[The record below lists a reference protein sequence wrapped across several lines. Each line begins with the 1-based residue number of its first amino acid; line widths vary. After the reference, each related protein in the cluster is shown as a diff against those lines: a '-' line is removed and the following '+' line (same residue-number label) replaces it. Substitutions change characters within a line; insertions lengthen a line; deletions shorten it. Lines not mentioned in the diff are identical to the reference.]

1 MLEHLEHYNLKG
13 DVMIQLNGEVLN
25 LIDYTVKKAVS
36 EATAELKR
44 QNLITEGK
52 QSPFQKTETLLFNY
66 NNFVAAIKDKENQ
79 ISEIKGMGISKKSA
93 SITSFSGN
101 TGYIEVKSDAE
112 KAEEKIEMIEFSIQ
126 TTRNFIKIIDDA
138 IECLRQDPYYDLIRL
153 RYFEGCT
160 REEIA
165 EHFDC
170 DVKTVTRNKNR
181 LINLLQIRL
190 FSDEVIQHIFAY

>member
-1 MLEHLEHYNLKG
+1 
-13 DVMIQLNGEVLN
+13 MIPMNGELLN
-25 LIDYTVKKAVS
+25 VIDYTVQKAINNSVL
-36 EATAELKR
+36 ELKR
-44 QNLITEGK
+44 QNLIVEGK

-66 NNFVAAIKDKENQ
+66 NNFKDVIKDKEA
-79 ISEIKGMGISKKSA
+79 EIQELRQFGLRKRST

-101 TGYIEVKSDAE
+101 TGLIEVKSDAE
-112 KAEEKIEMIEFSIQ
+112 KVEDKIEMIEFSIS
-126 TTRNFIKIIDDA
+126 TTRNFIRIIDNALDT
-138 IECLRQDPYYDLIRL
+138 LKDDPYYDLIAL
-153 RYFEGCT
+153 RYFKGCT

-190 FSDEVIQHIFAY
+190 FSDEVIQQIFSA

>member
-1 MLEHLEHYNLKG
+1 MLS
-13 DVMIQLNGEVLN
+13 MNGELLN
-25 LIDYTVKKAVS
+25 VIDYTVQKAINNSVL
-36 EATAELKR
+36 ELKR
-44 QNLITEGK
+44 QNLIVEGK

-66 NNFVAAIKDKENQ
+66 GNFKDVIKDKEA
-79 ISEIKGMGISKKSA
+79 EINELRQFGLRKKSA

-101 TGYIEVKSDAE
+101 TGLIEVKSDAE
-112 KAEEKIEMIEFSIQ
+112 KVEDKIEMIEFSIS
-126 TTRNFIKIIDDA
+126 TTRNFIRIIDNALDT
-138 IECLRQDPYYDLIRL
+138 LKDDPYYNLIRM

-190 FSDEVIQHIFAY
+190 FSDEVIQQIFSS

>member
-1 MLEHLEHYNLKG
+1 MLA
-13 DVMIQLNGEVLN
+13 MNGELLN
-25 LIDYTVKKAVS
+25 LINYTVQKAVDNS
-36 EATAELKR
+36 VSELKR
-44 QNLITEGK
+44 HNLIVEGK

-66 NNFVAAIKDKENQ
+66 NNFKAVIKDKET
-79 ISEIKGMGISKKSA
+79 EIAELRQYGMRKKST

-101 TGYIEVKSDAE
+101 TGLIEVKSDAE
-112 KAEEKIEMIEFSIQ
+112 KVEEKIEMIEFSIA

-138 IECLRQDPYYDLIRL
+138 LSSLKDDPYYDLIGL
-153 RYFEGCT
+153 RYFQGCS

-165 EHFDC
+165 EVFDC

-190 FSDEVIQHIFAY
+190 FSDEVIQQIFAS

>member
-1 MLEHLEHYNLKG
+1 MLS
-13 DVMIQLNGEVLN
+13 MNGELLN
-25 LIDYTVKKAVS
+25 VIDYTVQKAINNSVL
-36 EATAELKR
+36 ELKR
-44 QNLITEGK
+44 QNLIVEGK

-66 NNFVAAIKDKENQ
+66 NNFKDVIRDKET
-79 ISEIKGMGISKKSA
+79 EIEELRQFGMRKKST

-101 TGYIEVKSDAE
+101 TGLIEVKSDAE
-112 KAEEKIEMIEFSIQ
+112 KVEEKIEMIEFSIS
-126 TTRNFIKIIDDA
+126 TTRNFIRIIDNALATLKDY
-138 IECLRQDPYYDLIRL
+138 PYYELIRM

-165 EHFDC
+165 EYFDC

-190 FSDEVIQHIFAY
+190 FSDEVIQQIFSS